1 MGKYAVYV
9 AGVADAFPI
18 QSDVVPQFSQRE
30 GAVQFKHLDGSE
42 ITVRA
47 SAIVAFQQLPADAT
61 VTSMRFSKG

>member
-9 AGVADAFPI
+9 AGVAEPFPI
-18 QSDVVPQFSQRE
+18 VSDAVPQFSQSE
-30 GAVQFKHLDGSE
+30 GAVRFRHLDGSE

-61 VTSMRFSKG
+61 ITSMRFRD